1 MLQPGGALD
10 FPKEAL
16 GAQHLGQLGAQ
27 HLDGDQTT
35 VLEVAGEI
43 DRGHASAPKLAL
55 ECVVF
60 AQGVGQ

>member
-1 MLQPGGALD
+1 MLQPGGDLD
-10 FPKEAL
+10 FPEETFRAKQVGQFRAK
-16 GAQHLGQLGAQ
+16 HLE
-27 HLDGDQTT
+27 GDHTT

-43 DRGHASAPKLAL
+43 DRGHAPAPKLAL

>member
-1 MLQPGGALD
+1 MLQAGREPDLALE
-10 FPKEAL
+10 PL
-16 GAQHLGQLGAQ
+16 GTERLAQLGTK
-27 HLDGDQTT
+27 HLESDGAA

-43 DRGHASAPKLAL
+43 DRGHAAAPKLAL